1 MLCIVVYLSPG
12 STNMADVAP
21 VTHNIIFLKMD
32 DSLLQFTKMCLH
44 MREEGVGLSF
54 YC

>member
-32 DSLLQFTKMCLH
+32 DSLLQKTLKNKQKC
-44 MREEGVGLSF
+44 VNI
-54 YC
+54 